1 MNYLDKELRGKEL
14 REFIM
19 DRDTG
24 ISDLIRQYGVTLK
37 QGHGVLTCYYVN
49 NNLDDPN
56 PFGATLDSGEKIAID
71 RFDILSFDNKTNV
84 KDSIDSLIIYRAII
98 LEK

>member
-14 REFIM
+14 REFIL
-19 DRDTG
+19 RDT
-24 ISDLIRQYGVTLK
+24 SVYDLIRQYGVTLK

-56 PFGATLDSGEKIAID
+56 PFGVTLDSGEEIAID
-71 RFDILSFDNKTNV
+71 RHDILSFDNKTNV
-84 KDSIDSLIIYRAII
+84 NDSINSLISYYAII